1 MEEEF
6 ELPVKYKG
14 EELMFNAKLIVTG
27 YTHKFS
33 VDVNGQII
41 IFEPDEERNYRAV
54 TNYDD
59 IGKNKVVDIELL
71 KEITKA
77 IESIVQ

>member
-1 MEEEF
+1 MVE
-6 ELPVKYKG
+6 V
-14 EELMFNAKLIVTG
+14 
-27 YTHKFS
+27 S
-33 VDVNGQII
+33 GQEV

-54 TNYDD
+54 IPYDD
-59 IGKNKVVDIELL
+59 IGKNKSVDIELL